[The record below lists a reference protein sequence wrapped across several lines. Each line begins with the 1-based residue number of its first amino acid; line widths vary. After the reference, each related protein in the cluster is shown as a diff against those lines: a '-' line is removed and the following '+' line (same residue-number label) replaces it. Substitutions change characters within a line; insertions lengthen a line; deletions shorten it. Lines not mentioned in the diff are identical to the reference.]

1 MVSLL
6 IVSHSENIAKGVKEL
21 VLQMAPNI
29 DIDYS
34 GGTFDGELGSD
45 YNKIYAAMDKLYNP
59 DGILVLFD
67 LGSSCMSAKLA
78 KETMEL
84 VGKDNIHIV
93 DAALV
98 EGAVVAAV
106 QISLG
111 LSMEEVIGSIENL
124 KLGKM

>member
-21 VLQMAPNI
+21 ASQMCSNI
-29 DIDYS
+29 DIDYA
-34 GGTFDGELGSD
+34 GGTSDGQLGSD
-45 YNKIYAAMDKLYNP
+45 YNKIYNAMDKLYNP

-78 KETMEL
+78 KEAMEL
-84 VGKDNIHIV
+84 EGKDNIHIV

-111 LSMEEVIGSIENL
+111 LSVEEVIDSIKSL